1 MTPDYPSDRVLSD
14 IFAQVLD
21 LRDLGFAVKF
31 ELGGTDGDIQNHL
44 SLEVWS
50 EPNENNCFGRAENDG
65 EIEAIVSSFFGHK
78 NDAGRCWFDHNDFDC
93 LHRLSDELSKLIISR
108 RLDPVNF

>member
-14 IFAQVLD
+14 IFAQILD
-21 LRDLGFAVKF
+21 LRELGFAVKF
-31 ELGGTDGDIQNHL
+31 SLGGSDGELQNTL
-44 SLEVWS
+44 RVDVWAEQS
-50 EPNENNCFGRAENDG
+50 EQNCFGRAENDG